1 MAMAASN
8 DALGRRTAVFLSLLP
23 PLTGQRQLALAL
35 IGLSVA
41 LFAVLV
47 PFAKE
52 PLMPVPAFIPSYQAA
67 LLISDLITA
76 CVFFGQFSIQR
87 TRALLILGGA
97 YFFTALAIVPHSL
110 SFPGLFAPSGLMG
123 SGPQTTVWQFMLWHG
138 GFPLL
143 IMLYAG
149 LKHDDRP
156 LANPGAAM
164 LGTVGAAAL
173 VVGGTTYLT
182 TAQQWLLPTLLKPD
196 HTYTT
201 AMLVLIIG
209 VWALNL
215 VALLV
220 LWLRGPHTALDLW
233 MMIVMVAWT
242 CDVGLSAAL
251 NSKRFDM
258 GFYAGR
264 AYGLAAAIFVLV
276 MLQLETRALYVRL
289 AGGLV
294 KDRDS
299 AARRAQR
306 VFDTSLDLILVT
318 DPYG

>member
-1 MAMAASN
+1 
-8 DALGRRTAVFLSLLP
+8 
-23 PLTGQRQLALAL
+23 
-35 IGLSVA
+35 
-41 LFAVLV
+41 
-47 PFAKE
+47 
-52 PLMPVPAFIPSYQAA
+52 
-67 LLISDLITA
+67 
-76 CVFFGQFSIQR
+76 
-87 TRALLILGGA
+87 
-97 YFFTALAIVPHSL
+97 
-110 SFPGLFAPSGLMG
+110 
-123 SGPQTTVWQFMLWHG
+123 
-138 GFPLL
+138 
-143 IMLYAG
+143 
-149 LKHDDRP
+149 
-156 LANPGAAM
+156 
-164 LGTVGAAAL
+164 
-173 VVGGTTYLT
+173 GGTTYLT

-196 HTYTT
+196 HTYTM

-251 NSKRFDM
+251 NAKRFDM

-264 AYGLAAAIFVLV
+264 VYGLAAALFVLV
-276 MLQLETRALYVRL
+276 MLLLETRALYVRL
-289 AGGLV
+289 ASGLA

-318 DPYG
+318 DPHGKFVEVSGASQRILSYAPEEMIGKSGRDFIYAEDLDATRSEMRTARRGGVTRNFRCRYVNRAGRPVPLVWTGVWSEADREHFFIGRDVTEREAREEQLRQSQKMEAVGQLIAGTDKLLRRTLGEQIEVEAIFPADLWITNVDRSQHEAALVNLCVN